1 MASINQRI
9 NSLENKPKW
18 SIYNNGTGVVNIAQ
32 NSVLSFN
39 TTEFAHK
46 VAVNLGSDRV
56 IIQESGYYCVGY
68 QLQITGI
75 PPNVGGVLMIR
86 NGGEHYM
93 VSGDSGVSAE
103 NSTII
108 KYFNTGDYLQLF
120 CFRGPIPVVQGI
132 GRFNF
137 WGFKIE

>member
-18 SIYNNGTGVVNIAQ
+18 SIYNGGTGIVNVAQ

-39 TTEFAHK
+39 TTEFAYK
-46 VAVNLGSDRV
+46 VDVNLGSDRV

-75 PPNVGGVLMIR
+75 PPNIGGILLTC
-86 NGGEHYM
+86 NGIFYM

-108 KYFNTGDYLQLF
+108 KYFNSGDYLQLF
-120 CFRGPIPVVQGI
+120 CFRGPISVVQGI